1 MYKCGRATAIS
12 KPSFIGV
19 GRRPRALLWARRFAE
34 RALHNVAIAKK
45 AHPNRH
51 SIAPA
56 QGIWPRQSFWASTAE
71 LTRHQSQLPRTAL
84 RQSQVM
90 GHHNHR
96 AAVHLGQFQQQ
107 AKNTI
112 GRVLV

>member
-1 MYKCGRATAIS
+1 
-12 KPSFIGV
+12 
-19 GRRPRALLWARRFAE
+19 LWARHFAE
-34 RALHNVAIAKK
+34 RALHNAVSAKK
-45 AHPNRH
+45 AHPNSH

-71 LTRHQSQLPRTAL
+71 LTRHQSQLPRTTL
-84 RQSQVM
+84 SQSQVM
-90 GHHNHR
+90 GHHHHR

-112 GRVLV
+112 GCVLV